1 MSHII
6 IIAHNLRS
14 CHNVGSLLRTAE
26 GLGVSKVI
34 LSGYTPYPL
43 AKNDPRL
50 PHIAAKLSKQINKTA
65 LGAEHSQP
73 WEHIETIEA
82 VMDTLRNEGYR
93 IAAVEQAPQSTALPD
108 FSPPEKI
115 ALLVGREVEGVE
127 SEVLAM
133 CDDILEIPMS
143 GKKESFNV
151 VQAAAM
157 ALYHCTFTP
166 FKA

>member
-1 MSHII
+1 
-6 IIAHNLRS
+6 
-14 CHNVGSLLRTAE
+14 
-26 GLGVSKVI
+26 
-34 LSGYTPYPL
+34 
-43 AKNDPRL
+43 L